1 MPALPKAEKAYGEVH
16 QQYETVLQELTGY
29 DEVLTEYRTYSMDW
43 MAGSED
49 GQGYQFVAVDRRD
62 VLDLIESEMMTRGTV
77 SSVSM
82 RDDRVVVGMSGMSL
96 EEISVMFSSIEQH
109 DIVKSVE
116 LDVAETE
123 RDKPASVLSFTVN
136 IVLNTEQDDAGGSRG
151 GGRMN
156 RELTTREKTLLL
168 VLAVLVIALGYW
180 KLVLEPIN
188 EQVASYNDMA
198 EQEQAEIDSSVVP
211 ACADAQNA
219 EGGRGAEGSGRGAR
233 HPELRQQRHP
243 DARAVSDS
251 GKYERIHGGLFR
263 RDEPRGVYR
272 PAPGVPHVPDGDL

>member
-1 MPALPKAEKAYGEVH
+1 MH

-136 IVLNTEQDDAGGSRG
+136 IVLNTEQDDA
-151 GGRMN
+151 
-156 RELTTREKTLLL
+156 
-168 VLAVLVIALGYW
+168 AA
-180 KLVLEPIN
+180 
-188 EQVASYNDMA
+188 A
-198 EQEQAEIDSSVVP
+198 EEAAE
-211 ACADAQNA
+211 
-219 EGGRGAEGSGRGAR
+219 
-233 HPELRQQRHP
+233 
-243 DARAVSDS
+243 
-251 GKYERIHGGLFR
+251 
-263 RDEPRGVYR
+263 
-272 PAPGVPHVPDGDL
+272 

>member
-1 MPALPKAEKAYGEVH
+1 MTLTEEKKITAADNAPRQEGDKPVRKAVKCPQKVGINLNMREKRTRTVLSLAGGIAAVVVVVALIGKFGVYDQYARLAKAEKAYSEVH

-136 IVLNTEQDDAGGSRG
+136 IVLNTEQDDTA
-151 GGRMN
+151 
-156 RELTTREKTLLL
+156 
-168 VLAVLVIALGYW
+168 A
-180 KLVLEPIN
+180 
-188 EQVASYNDMA
+188 A
-198 EQEQAEIDSSVVP
+198 EEAAE
-211 ACADAQNA
+211 
-219 EGGRGAEGSGRGAR
+219 
-233 HPELRQQRHP
+233 
-243 DARAVSDS
+243 
-251 GKYERIHGGLFR
+251 
-263 RDEPRGVYR
+263 
-272 PAPGVPHVPDGDL
+272 

>member
-1 MPALPKAEKAYGEVH
+1 MTLTEEKKITAADNAPRQEGDKPVRKAVKCPQKVGINLNMREKRTRTVLSLAGGIAAVVVVVALIGKFGVYDQYARLAKAEKAYG
-16 QQYETVLQELTGY
+16 
-29 DEVLTEYRTYSMDW
+29 EVLTEYRTYSMDW

-96 EEISVMFSSIEQH
+96 EEISVMFPSIEQH

-136 IVLNTEQDDAGGSRG
+136 IVLNTEQDDA
-151 GGRMN
+151 
-156 RELTTREKTLLL
+156 
-168 VLAVLVIALGYW
+168 AA
-180 KLVLEPIN
+180 
-188 EQVASYNDMA
+188 A
-198 EQEQAEIDSSVVP
+198 EEAAE
-211 ACADAQNA
+211 
-219 EGGRGAEGSGRGAR
+219 
-233 HPELRQQRHP
+233 
-243 DARAVSDS
+243 
-251 GKYERIHGGLFR
+251 
-263 RDEPRGVYR
+263 
-272 PAPGVPHVPDGDL
+272 

>member
-1 MPALPKAEKAYGEVH
+1 MTLTEEKKITAADNAPRQEGDKPVRKAVKCPQKVGINLNMREKRTRTVLSLAGGIAAVVVVVALIGKFGVYDQYARLAKAEKAYGEVH

-136 IVLNTEQDDAGGSRG
+136 IALNTEQDDA
-151 GGRMN
+151 
-156 RELTTREKTLLL
+156 
-168 VLAVLVIALGYW
+168 AA
-180 KLVLEPIN
+180 
-188 EQVASYNDMA
+188 A
-198 EQEQAEIDSSVVP
+198 EEAAE
-211 ACADAQNA
+211 
-219 EGGRGAEGSGRGAR
+219 
-233 HPELRQQRHP
+233 
-243 DARAVSDS
+243 
-251 GKYERIHGGLFR
+251 
-263 RDEPRGVYR
+263 
-272 PAPGVPHVPDGDL
+272 

>member
-1 MPALPKAEKAYGEVH
+1 MREKRTRTVLSLAGGIAAVVVVVALIGKFGVYDQYARLAKAEKAYGEVH

-109 DIVKSVE
+109 DIANRVE

-136 IVLNTEQDDAGGSRG
+136 IVLNTEQDDA
-151 GGRMN
+151 
-156 RELTTREKTLLL
+156 
-168 VLAVLVIALGYW
+168 AA
-180 KLVLEPIN
+180 
-188 EQVASYNDMA
+188 A
-198 EQEQAEIDSSVVP
+198 EEAAE
-211 ACADAQNA
+211 
-219 EGGRGAEGSGRGAR
+219 
-233 HPELRQQRHP
+233 
-243 DARAVSDS
+243 
-251 GKYERIHGGLFR
+251 
-263 RDEPRGVYR
+263 
-272 PAPGVPHVPDGDL
+272 